1 VILLPTY
8 FHQTYQN
15 IYAGINKSSF
25 ALAPLFASAQNS
37 GSNLTASTFNDSRSQ
52 LLKLGISLDDVV
64 EAVNEYITEAQQ
76 LNNTDI
82 IRAGD
87 LQLEM
92 VLIDYL
98 LRVSI

>member
-1 VILLPTY
+1 MV
-8 FHQTYQN
+8 
-15 IYAGINKSSF
+15 
-25 ALAPLFASAQNS
+25 PLFESALSS

-64 EAVNEYITEAQQ
+64 EVVNEYITEAQQ

-82 IRAGD
+82 IGAGNV
-87 LQLEM
+87 QLEM

-98 LRVSI
+98 LRVSIWVFLYRDGVKSTCCRLLRLCLTPSL